1 MISNTKKQYSC
12 SIFLLVR
19 KVFSQ
24 TERTVMETIYTH
36 FGQLNQH
43 QLSEHSHLYPE
54 WKKQEQDLQT
64 NKARRR
70 SISIIDFFENP
81 APKDNN
87 PVFEQSTDLLQ
98 LTKELYLEE
107 QALYVTNLARIAG

>member
-1 MISNTKKQYSC
+1 
-12 SIFLLVR
+12 
-19 KVFSQ
+19 
-24 TERTVMETIYTH
+24 METIYTH